1 MRRFALAAALV
12 TLALAASPTAADT
25 PLPIVGPH
33 ERIGGHTL
41 AEWMAI
47 DVVRTLAIPYT
58 PNDGDVPCIPT
69 GDGGPVSLFG
79 ANATDGHVRTIFC
92 TVPAGRYI
100 MLGGASIFCSN
111 LDRLPGYRPTA
122 RGKRRCAHDAWH
134 TWGDPHPRLVVDGVP
149 VEPAGYYVATKAFR
163 FKLAPRQNIFGTTR
177 TRGIGAEAG
186 NAVLLRPLPPGQ
198 HKIVSAFRLR
208 GSFNRVAI
216 VRLTVG

>member
-69 GDGGPVSLFG
+69 GDGGPVSSFG

-111 LDRLPGYRPTA
+111 LDRLPGYPPTA
-122 RGKRRCAHDAWH
+122 RGMRRCAHDAWH

-149 VEPAGYYVATKAFR
+149 VEPAGYYVATRAFR